1 MGPPAAAYRPFDQT
15 DADVAAEHEIEI
27 ELGPVGIMRDDDGT
41 TFIPGF
47 IFNYGFVAGFELVL
61 DAHAAFLWGGRDVAA
76 RRRQH
81 QTGLSIKHVLRVGSL
96 QGETG
101 PSIAAEVGALLPT
114 IPVAGD
120 AGGAL
125 TVIVSQRW
133 RHLTVHVNAEGDV
146 TRAGGLAFIVGTIVE
161 GPHEWTVR
169 PVVELLTAH
178 ETDHTATYSTLV
190 GAIWRASEVISPDL
204 AVRAATEAGEPVYE
218 LRAGLTWSY

>member
-1 MGPPAAAYRPFDQT
+1 MSFRHYALTLLVALAAAHPATAQP
-15 DADVAAEHEIEI
+15 AVAPQS
-27 ELGPVGIMRDDDGT
+27 GV
-41 TFIPGF
+41 
-47 IFNYGFVAGFELVL
+47 LVL
-61 DAHAAFLWGGRDVAA
+61 RNG
-76 RRRQH
+76 
-81 QTGLSIKHVLRVGSL
+81 HVL
-96 QGETG
+96 
-101 PSIAAEVGALLPT
+101 
-114 IPVAGD
+114 
-120 AGGAL
+120 
-125 TVIVSQRW
+125 
-133 RHLTVHVNAEGDV
+133 EGDV